1 MADNSDYVK
10 KLTDALA
17 ARADH
22 LEKYDLP
29 KLKEELRHYHTGFA
43 SLYNLYVKKGL
54 IHEDPYKQE
63 AKIAE
68 IEVPNSTTFS
78 EAEKLDQLT
87 QRLAN
92 YDNQLDF
99 LVNFYQYSPEF
110 LTMDRIKRILG
121 LVKYID
127 WVQLSPDSQNIM
139 TRVVADMTNQIKIG
153 TEPLTMSVITESI
166 SNLNKSFNPIIV
178 QLKLLAD
185 YQREMYKLQLRGLTS
200 GLPQAE
206 ASNVPNLRK
215 KMAQTM
221 PGVPFYPDLLE
232 EVLKEDYS
240 GDGPALREAVLKK
253 LMVAE
258 NKPKAAKAPISFRT
272 ILLEGVY
279 GLGATAVTFQ
289 EILVKMDEN
298 QLILENRKQTLLE
311 KLKKLFQQMFNR
323 EPDPVI
329 YEVEYIDP
337 AKGAPVS
344 ERVNFYA
351 FRGDVERKIRT
362 LSPMVRGVANSK
374 LDSVQEDQ
382 LAGFLDRNV
391 REIQSLHK
399 ILGALDDFFKAA
411 VDKPERDRIRGIK
424 PELGTIKNAI
434 VRANS
439 KRYEYNAQ
447 KEQEEQLKR
456 LGVSPDS

>member
-87 QRLAN
+87 RRLAN

-240 GDGPALREAVLKK
+240 GDGPALQEAVLKK

-298 QLILENRKQTLLE
+298 QLILENRKQTFLE

-344 ERVNFYA
+344 ERVNFHA

-362 LSPMVRGVANSK
+362 LSPMVRGVASSK